1 MLNVIAEEYKNSL
14 YNELS
19 KIGKCLSSEKR
30 LEILDLLAQGPKTV
44 ESLSHETGMSFANT
58 SRHLQVLRE
67 GRLVNNEKSK
77 NYVIYKLAS
86 KKIID
91 LVYLFKDVGQDQLS
105 EIKKIQ
111 ENFDASESNIYTLSL
126 DEAYEKLKC
135 NEIILLDVR
144 PEEEYNAGH
153 IDQAKNIP
161 MDTLENNLDH
171 LSKDTDIIVYCRGRL
186 CAYANL
192 ASNFLNEK
200 GFHAYS
206 LNQSYYEWEK
216 YKETS

>member
-44 ESLSHETGMSFANT
+44 ESLSRETGMSFANT

-67 GRLVNNEKSK
+67 GRVVKSEKSK

-86 KKIID
+86 KKIND
-91 LVYLFKDVGQDQLS
+91 LVYLLKDVGQDQLS

-111 ENFDASESNIYTLSL
+111 VDFDASESNIYTLSL
-126 DEAYEKLKC
+126 DEANEKLKS

-144 PEEEYNAGH
+144 PKEEYNAGH

-161 MDTLENNLDH
+161 INSLENNLDQ

-206 LNQSYYEWEK
+206 LNQSYYEWKK
-216 YKETS
+216 YKETL